1 VAEGATGALEVT
13 PEVVRELLG
22 VPRFRIETEMEE
34 RTRKPGVA
42 VAVAWTP
49 AGGDILFVEAARM
62 GRGQA
67 GGRGEFT
74 ITGQVK
80 EVMQESM
87 RAALTWV
94 RANADLLG
102 ISPVEFDKWDL
113 HIHVPAGAV
122 PKDGPSAGVTM
133 ATALVSLFTNTPV
146 RPYVAMTGEIT
157 LTGHALPVGGIK
169 EKVLAAR
176 RSGVR
181 EMILPAENE
190 PNLLEDV
197 PEHLRRGMT
206 FHFVKT
212 IAEVLEHALGPALA
226 RRHPAAAARPGNGNR
241 PRAAQTQ

>member
-1 VAEGATGALEVT
+1 MARG
-13 PEVVRELLG
+13 
-22 VPRFRIETEMEE
+22 
-34 RTRKPGVA
+34 
-42 VAVAWTP
+42 
-49 AGGDILFVEAARM
+49 EAC
-62 GRGQA
+62 
-67 GGRGEFT
+67 GRGEFT

-80 EVMQESM
+80 DVMQESM

-94 RANADLLG
+94 RANSGLLG
-102 ISPVEFDKWDL
+102 IDPADFEKWDL

-133 ATALVSLFTNTPV
+133 ATALVSLFTDTPV

-157 LTGHALPVGGIK
+157 LTGHVLPVGGIK

-181 EMILPAENE
+181 EMILPAENR

-197 PEHLRRGMT
+197 PEHLRRGMS

-212 IAEVLEHALGPALA
+212 IDEVLEHALGEGFAL
-226 RRHPAAAARPGNGNR
+226 RRTVATAARPGNGNQPAAAR
-241 PRAAQTQ
+241 PQ